1 MRNEKAHI
9 GAKNMP
15 TVTNELLTRKQV
27 AALLCVSTQSIIR
40 WEIAGKLPVVRLGAA
55 SVRIRRSDVEKL
67 IQDSITTQGP
77 QC

>member
-15 TVTNELLTRKQV
+15 TVTNELMTRKQV
-27 AALLCVSTQSIIR
+27 AKLLSVSTQSVIR

-55 SVRIRRSDVEKL
+55 SVRYKRSDVEQL
-67 IQDSITTQGP
+67 IQDSLTTKATA
-77 QC
+77 